1 MNASPPNS
9 PLVES
14 NIVPSIWRV
23 AQPVSKSTD
32 EEKHPVSPAT
42 NSPTQNKLFKFF
54 RRKYG
59 FKNSC
64 MLNYFNNPRMAE
76 VVCKIIQHF
85 IPIRQTGIYADLD
98 SSFSFV
104 KILA

>member
-1 MNASPPNS
+1 
-9 PLVES
+9 
-14 NIVPSIWRV
+14 
-23 AQPVSKSTD
+23 
-32 EEKHPVSPAT
+32 
-42 NSPTQNKLFKFF
+42 
-54 RRKYG
+54 
-59 FKNSC
+59 

-104 KILA
+104 KIFSLIMVPDSAFAE

>member
-1 MNASPPNS
+1 M
-9 PLVES
+9 
-14 NIVPSIWRV
+14 
-23 AQPVSKSTD
+23 
-32 EEKHPVSPAT
+32 

-59 FKNSC
+59 FKNSFN
-64 MLNYFNNPRMAE
+64 LYNSNNPRMAE
-76 VVCKIIQHF
+76 VVYKIIQHF